1 MTGAMQ
7 AGGAAAAAAAPQS
20 AGVGRGLSARQL
32 PSEQL
37 HPPAPGQT
45 AAAAKAPVAAPV
57 QPCRRQQQQE
67 PEIVPAPDTQSSFG
81 GSGSSEPS
89 AVRAG
94 VEWLCQAQQQA
105 VQAAADF
112 LRPLLVRPAADEQ
125 GRRSGA
131 PCAADFSPDPM
142 QLAGGTVLGAVLLYA
157 LYAERQAL
165 RRGARRA
172 RRAVFDGAAQLLRM
186 AFSLSINP
194 AATSAPAW
202 R

>member
-1 MTGAMQ
+1 M
-7 AGGAAAAAAAPQS
+7 
-20 AGVGRGLSARQL
+20 
-32 PSEQL
+32 
-37 HPPAPGQT
+37 
-45 AAAAKAPVAAPV
+45 
-57 QPCRRQQQQE
+57 
-67 PEIVPAPDTQSSFG
+67 
-81 GSGSSEPS
+81 
-89 AVRAG
+89 RAG
-94 VEWLCQAQQQA
+94 IEWLCQAQQQA

-112 LRPLLVRPAADEQ
+112 LRPLLIRPAADEQ
-125 GRRSGA
+125 GRRSA
-131 PCAADFSPDPM
+131 PSAAHFSPDPM

-194 AATSAPAW
+194 VATSAPAW